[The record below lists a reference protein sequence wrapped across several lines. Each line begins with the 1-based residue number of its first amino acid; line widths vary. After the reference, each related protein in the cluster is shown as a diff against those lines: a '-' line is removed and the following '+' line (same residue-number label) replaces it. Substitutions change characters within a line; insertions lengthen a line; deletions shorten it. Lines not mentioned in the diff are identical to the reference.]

1 MKGGDYVCAGSRD
14 LPRFMELYNLR
25 VDRNPHVQDNILY
38 RCIQGMDSTD
48 NQAPALD
55 WFNIQGQ
62 ESSNI
67 Q

>member
-1 MKGGDYVCAGSRD
+1 
-14 LPRFMELYNLR
+14 MELYNLS

-55 WFNIQGQ
+55 WFNIQ